1 METRVKLQPYQWMI
15 MVTFFTVGSGTLVIP
30 SGIAMLSRQDA
41 WISALLGLFL
51 GYLINMVHLAAV
63 RNCTNLTWVELNR
76 KLLGK
81 WAGSIVSWVY
91 VITALGGG
99 AVLLLS
105 FLGEFIATSVLVG
118 TPKSVVQLLFILIVA
133 MALRHG
139 LRTIAYSTEVLFPIV
154 IFIYVIM
161 VGLSI
166 PNMELE
172 YILPIFES
180 DMSSILRSTFIYL
193 SFSALPR
200 IFLLILFPS
209 AIESPKGY
217 RAYVTGCI
225 LGSLLLILLIATCL
239 LVLGPDVTARK
250 NYPSYFLARKI
261 SVGHFLTRIEVFMA
275 AIWLIALFY
284 KLVLYVYVGMQEIA
298 QLLRIRNPKILTYPI
313 LSLMIPLSYATT
325 ATSHKLMILDM
336 RVWPV
341 FIAII
346 GLIVPLLLWIV
357 SWVHKWS
364 GKERSDE
371 SRSSSEQH

>member
-1 METRVKLQPYQWMI
+1 METKVKLQPYQWMI

-41 WISALLGLFL
+41 WISALLGLAL
-51 GYLINMVHLAAV
+51 GYLINKVHLGAV
-63 RNCTNLTWVELNR
+63 RNYANLTWVERNQ

-81 WAGSIVSWVY
+81 WAGTIVSWVY

-105 FLGEFIATSVLVG
+105 FLGEFIVTSVLVG
-118 TPKSVVQLLFILIVA
+118 TPKSVIQLVFLLIVA

-139 LRTIAYSTEVLFPIV
+139 IRTIAYSTEVLFPMV
-154 IFIYVIM
+154 IFIYIIM

-180 DMSSILRSTFIYL
+180 DISPILRSAFIYL
-193 SFSALPR
+193 SFSTLPR
-200 IFLLILFPS
+200 IFLLMLFPS
-209 AIESPKGY
+209 NMESPKGY
-217 RAYVTGCI
+217 RAYVAGCI
-225 LGSLLLILLIATCL
+225 LGGLLLILLIAACL

-275 AIWLIALFY
+275 AIWMIALFY
-284 KLVLYVYVGMQEIA
+284 KLVLYVHMGTQGIA
-298 QLLRIRNPKILTYPI
+298 QLLRIKNPKILTYPI
-313 LSLMIPLSYATT
+313 LSLLIPLSYAST
-325 ATSHKLMILDM
+325 ATSHKLMMLNM

-341 FIAII
+341 VIAIL
-346 GLIVPLLLWIV
+346 GFIVPLLLWIV
-357 SWVHKWS
+357 SCVHKWR
-364 GKERSDE
+364 GKEKNDE